1 MLTITE
7 AAKVLHVRRP
17 QLVDW
22 LIAHRWCYRLG
33 LSQTLAGYQQ
43 RIAAGDLAQK
53 LVLITRADGLQ
64 QARPQTLVTAQGLA
78 RLSVALHG
86 CPLDAVGEVTHVQ
99 R

>member
-1 MLTITE
+1 MLTLTE

-64 QARPQTLVTAQGLA
+64 QARPQTLVTAQ
-78 RLSVALHG
+78 LSVALHG